1 MLPSKL
7 RSVNYW
13 VGYASRENE
22 RSAVPLRRMDI
33 ESVVV
38 GEGPIASLV
47 VLRTREQA
55 GDGSSQQLPIRIGSF
70 EATAIT
76 MGVHGRPGGRP
87 MTHDLL
93 CSVVSSLG
101 ATCAGVRIMA
111 VQGTTFFAQVELVR
125 ADGEHIFVD
134 ARPSDA
140 LALAV
145 REEVPVYAEESVLE
159 SAAMPDFRG
168 VEKDEE
174 AHELEEFHNFVES
187 LSPEDF
193 NVAHG
198 EQDGE

>member
-1 MLPSKL
+1 
-7 RSVNYW
+7 
-13 VGYASRENE
+13 
-22 RSAVPLRRMDI
+22 MDI

-47 VLRTREQA
+47 VLRTREE
-55 GDGSSQQLPIRIGSF
+55 GPDGTAQQLPIRIGSF

-76 MGVHGRPGGRP
+76 MGVNARVGGRP

-93 CSVVSSLG
+93 RSTISALG
-101 ATCAGVRIMA
+101 ASCVGVRIMA
-111 VQGTTFFAQVELVR
+111 VQGTTFFAQVELER
-125 ADGEHIFVD
+125 SDGEHVFLD

-145 REEVPVYAEESVLE
+145 REEAPVYAEESVL
-159 SAAMPDFRG
+159 SIAAMPDFRG

-174 AHELEEFHNFVES
+174 AHEMEEFHAFVES

-198 EQDGE
+198 EQDVE

>member
-1 MLPSKL
+1 
-7 RSVNYW
+7 
-13 VGYASRENE
+13 
-22 RSAVPLRRMDI
+22 MDI
-33 ESVVV
+33 ESVIV
-38 GEGPIASLV
+38 GDGPIASLV
-47 VLRTREQA
+47 VLRTREEA
-55 GDGSSQQLPIRIGSF
+55 DGATSRQLPIRIGSF

-76 MGVHGRPGGRP
+76 MGVNGRSGRP

-93 CSVVSSLG
+93 CSVVSELG
-101 ATCAGVRIMA
+101 ASCVSVRVMA
-111 VQGTTFFAQVELVR
+111 VQGTTFFAQVELER
-125 ADGEHIFVD
+125 ADGEHVFVD